1 MLEQNTANIRGV
13 VTDVV
18 PLDEAPDAFPMIRR
32 GDALKVVVTP

>member
-18 PLDEAPDAFPMIRR
+18 SLDETPAAFPRIRS
-32 GDALKVVVTP
+32 GEALKVVVTP